1 MTDAN
6 SLPPVP
12 IGHTAG
18 FHALRDIPVAAAGE
32 TAGDIQRRLAQRRY
46 DLVDPVFMCD
56 AERRPLGHCRLT
68 DILAADPLQP
78 VNELLRDKL
87 PAVPESM
94 DQEHAAALARRHH
107 LTALPVTDRGGRLIG
122 CVPPAAL
129 IDISRHEHAEDISR
143 LAGIVHQIDHARIAA
158 EASPWRR
165 LRDRL
170 PWLIVGLSG
179 SMVATAVMA
188 RFEHVLA
195 SQLAVAFFIPAIVYL
210 ADAIGT
216 QTEAVAVRA
225 LSLPHGPLARMLIGE
240 VATGALIGCVLGAI
254 TWIAVLLA
262 FQDMRL
268 ATAVGAAIFVAGS
281 VATSCGLLLPWLL
294 ARLGADPAFGSGPV
308 ATVIQDVLSLLIYF
322 AIVGALFPI

>member
-1 MTDAN
+1 MTKAKAH
-6 SLPPVP
+6 PAIP

-18 FHALRDIPVAAAGE
+18 FHTLRDIPIATTGE
-32 TAGDIQRRLAQRRY
+32 TAGDVQARLTQQRY
-46 DLVDPVFMCD
+46 DLVDPIFLCD
-56 AERRPLGHCRLT
+56 GQRRPLGHCRLT
-68 DILAADPLQP
+68 DILAAKPSQP
-78 VNELLRDKL
+78 ISDLLRDEL

-107 LTALPVTDRGGRLIG
+107 LTALPVIDRGGRLIG

-129 IDISRHEHAEDISR
+129 IDITRHEHAEDISR

-158 EASPWRR
+158 EAPPWRR

-170 PWLIVGLSG
+170 PWLIVGLIG
-179 SMVATAVMA
+179 SMVATAVVA

-195 SQLAVAFFIPAIVYL
+195 NQLAVAFFIPAIVYL

-240 VATGALIGCVLGAI
+240 VATGALIGGALGAI

-268 ATAVGAAIFVAGS
+268 ATAVGAAILVAGS

-294 ARLGADPAFGSGPV
+294 AKLGTDPAFGSGPV

-322 AIVGALFPI
+322 VIVGALFNI

>member
-1 MTDAN
+1 MTEAN

-18 FHALRDIPVAAAGE
+18 FYALRDIPVAATGE

-68 DILAADPLQP
+68 DILAADPQQP

-107 LTALPVTDRGGRLIG
+107 LTALPITDRGGRLIG
-122 CVPPAAL
+122 CVPPSAL

-268 ATAVGAAIFVAGS
+268 ATAVGAAILVAGA

-294 ARLGADPAFGSGPV
+294 VRLGTDPAFGSGPV

-322 AIVGALFPI
+322 AIVGALFSI